1 MVRVTRVDPMRSD
14 IDPGPVPI
22 HVAARRRIT
31 SCIYIDVD
39 QIFAILAPIL
49 DLMLDIGAGIPLSG
63 IFKIG
68 DRGDISLV
76 SDVRRIL
83 VDSPFQMGDKVLQ
96 KVFELDIFVHN
107 KAIAV

>member
-1 MVRVTRVDPMRSD
+1 MVRVTRVDPMGPD

-49 DLMLDIGAGIPLSG
+49 DLMLDVGAGIPLSG

-68 DRGDISLV
+68 DRSNIGLV

-83 VDSPFQMGDKVLQ
+83 IEDPFKMGDKVLQ
-96 KVFELDIFVHN
+96 KVFELDIFVHG
-107 KAIAV
+107 KL

>member
-1 MVRVTRVDPMRSD
+1 MVRVTRVDPMGPD
-14 IDPGPVPI
+14 IDLGPVPI

-49 DLMLDIGAGIPLSG
+49 DLMLDVGTGIPLSG

-68 DRGDISLV
+68 NRGDIGLV
-76 SDVRRIL
+76 SDVRCIL

-96 KVFELDIFVHN
+96 KVFELDIFVHGRLY
-107 KAIAV
+107 